1 MWIFLLFLLNFLGW
15 IVAICAWLL
24 AYSEKGRPK
33 ILKGLP
39 TKIKY
44 VITKIKNLG
53 CGAGPIGPHLG
64 QSLGK
69 ALSINQWESPKSSH
83 FSQPVDKLKKKE
95 ERRRKT
101 GRKERTTSMFFQ
113 PTLPHVFFSK
123 YIQAIHFFHPPFLK
137 FYSRQ
142 TQREKEVQDFTVHC
156 RLSTAA
162 CPPPTA
168 KCMQPGLG
176 QNSFSALFF
185 FFFLFLIF
193 CCSNFSFV
201 VLFKLVFW
209 ERLFCVLIVC
219 YRWFWNRH
227 WACISISSSFLSFC
241 FFADSAFLFSLK
253 SAILCRWSKWTL
265 GFFYQRLPLAS
276 KCMTVKV

>member
-44 VITKIKNLG
+44 IITKIKILG
-53 CGAGPIGPHLG
+53 CGAGPFGPHLG

-95 ERRRKT
+95 EWRRKT
-101 GRKERTTSMFFQ
+101 GRKERTTSIFFNQPFHTFFFQ
-113 PTLPHVFFSK
+113 IHTSHSFFSPTLPKV
-123 YIQAIHFFHPPFLK
+123 L
-137 FYSRQ
+137 SRQ

-185 FFFLFLIF
+185 FFPVLDLLLF
-193 CCSNFSFV
+193 
-201 VLFKLVFW
+201 
-209 ERLFCVLIVC
+209 
-219 YRWFWNRH
+219 
-227 WACISISSSFLSFC
+227 
-241 FFADSAFLFSLK
+241 
-253 SAILCRWSKWTL
+253 
-265 GFFYQRLPLAS
+265 
-276 KCMTVKV
+276 